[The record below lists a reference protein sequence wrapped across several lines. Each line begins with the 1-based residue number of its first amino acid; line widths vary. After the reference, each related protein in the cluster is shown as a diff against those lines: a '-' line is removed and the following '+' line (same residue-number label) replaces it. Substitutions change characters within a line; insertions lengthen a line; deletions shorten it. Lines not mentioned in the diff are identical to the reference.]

1 MKEQENTLYVQ
12 MLGGFSM
19 TWNGTRMEADPKG
32 RDSQSVRLL
41 EAIIHSGK
49 KGVRRVQLENI
60 LFEEREIDD
69 VAHAMRTAIYNTK
82 KKLEKR
88 GLPKVNYFENRG
100 GEYFW
105 TDQIPV
111 VVDAWEFERLYNEAE
126 EEKDPDVRLRLYL
139 EACEKYTGEFLPL
152 QTSMIW
158 VAQEDRHYRDIF
170 TKCTENAAA
179 LLRMNKDYN
188 QLEALGTR
196 ASRLPPLNE
205 WEAITME
212 ALIELGREEEAR
224 RLYEQTEKY
233 YIDEMGFK
241 PTFSTMNMLQRLS
254 NQMEHQH
261 ALLDE
266 IQDALS
272 GAKLD
277 MPGGYVCT
285 YPVFQGVYRM
295 IERML
300 ERGGQSVYLM
310 LCTIVDKRGVPM
322 RESPALDRL
331 SRKLGDALSHSV
343 RRSDAICR
351 YGKGQYLAL
360 LMNTT
365 REDCGIVQKRVNY
378 YFLAGT
384 QRAGVEYY
392 VNSVLFTREGDRL
405 KNA

>member
-196 ASRLPPLNE
+196 ASRLQPLNE

-241 PTFSTMNMLQRLS
+241 HN
-254 NQMEHQH
+254 
-261 ALLDE
+261 
-266 IQDALS
+266 
-272 GAKLD
+272 
-277 MPGGYVCT
+277 
-285 YPVFQGVYRM
+285 
-295 IERML
+295 
-300 ERGGQSVYLM
+300 
-310 LCTIVDKRGVPM
+310 
-322 RESPALDRL
+322 
-331 SRKLGDALSHSV
+331 SRKFHTELTE
-343 RRSDAICR
+343 R
-351 YGKGQYLAL
+351 
-360 LMNTT
+360 
-365 REDCGIVQKRVNY
+365 
-378 YFLAGT
+378 
-384 QRAGVEYY
+384 
-392 VNSVLFTREGDRL
+392 
-405 KNA
+405 